1 MSTITIGAPVRIPGW
16 VKDLASFRRW
26 ARSGA
31 FPDHGWIS
39 HLGGEIWVD
48 LSMERAAHNQ
58 AKGAVNGALTQLVQQ
73 EDLGS
78 YFSDRMLLANDDADL
93 STEPDGMFVS
103 HENIDRGK
111 AILVE
116 GDQALEVQGS
126 PDMVLEVVSD
136 SSVEKDLEVLFDLYW
151 RAKIAE
157 YWIIDVRGETPR
169 FEINRRGPSKYGAL
183 RQQGGWVRSRV
194 FQRSFRLV
202 RTVRPGKLSRF
213 TLETR

>member
-103 HENIDRGK
+103 HESIDRGK

>member
-31 FPDHGWIS
+31 FPDHGWIA
-39 HLGGEIWVD
+39 HLGGELWVD

-58 AKGAVNGALTQLVQQ
+58 AKGAVNGALTQLVQE

-78 YFSDRMLLANDDADL
+78 YFGDRMLLTDEDAEL
-93 STEPDGMFVS
+93 STEPDGMFVGHAS
-103 HENIDRGK
+103 IDKGK
-111 AILVE
+111 AVLLA

-136 SSVEKDLEVLFDLYW
+136 TSVEKDLEILFDLYW

-157 YWIIDVRGETPR
+157 YWIIDVRGDTPS
-169 FEINRRGPSKYGAL
+169 FEINRRGSSKYGAVK
-183 RQQGGWVRSRV
+183 QQDGWVRSRV
-194 FQRSFRLV
+194 FGRSFRLV
-202 RTVRPGKLSRF
+202 RVVRPGRLSRF
-213 TLETR
+213 TLEMR

>member
-1 MSTITIGAPVRIPGW
+1 MSTITPVRIPGW

-103 HENIDRGK
+103 HESIDRGK